1 MILSFMKLFSKC
13 EELFEKIQKILSLKH
28 VYLSCHRHQIPP
40 PHFQYWYVPS
50 LYIFTTYV
58 VHYFSLFVISVSILY
73 PYPFL
78 FIYSLK
84 YLHLIRSPNPL
95 VFIFII
101 FIYSLPIPRSLI
113 LSIFTLFIALKD
125 LYKTW

>member
-1 MILSFMKLFSKC
+1 VKKYFKQDK
-13 EELFEKIQKILSLKH
+13 KILSLKH
-28 VYLSCHRHQIPP
+28 VYLSFHRHQIPP

-50 LYIFTTYV
+50 LIFSPPYV
-58 VHYFSLFVISVSILY
+58 AHHSSLFFISVPILY
-73 PYPFL
+73 LCSLL

-84 YLHLIRSPNPL
+84 YLHLIKSPNPL

-101 FIYSLPIPRSLI
+101 FIYSLPIPWSLI
-113 LSIFTLFIALKD
+113 LCIFALLILLKD